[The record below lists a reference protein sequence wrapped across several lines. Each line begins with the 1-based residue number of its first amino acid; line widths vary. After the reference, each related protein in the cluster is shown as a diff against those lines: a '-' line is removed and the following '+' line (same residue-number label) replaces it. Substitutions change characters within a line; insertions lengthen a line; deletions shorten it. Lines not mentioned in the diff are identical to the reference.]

1 MATTFVDYTGD
12 GNATKAFSFP
22 SIQQSDIKVTVD
34 EVLKSS
40 GTHYNITS
48 YTTTGGGNVVF
59 TAGNIPTSP
68 ARIVISR
75 DTNVDVAKA
84 TYVAGSS
91 VKAADLNA
99 NHEQLLFAAQEEQNV
114 VNSTTTVSGLMSA
127 ADKVKLDGI
136 ETAATADQ
144 TASEI
149 RTLVESASDSN
160 VFTDAD
166 HSKLNAIEAG
176 ATTDQTASEIRT
188 LVDNASDSNVFTDAE
203 KSKLAGISPGAG
215 ATTFSNL
222 SDTPANFTGAAG
234 KTVKVNSSGNA
245 LEFVTVTVPAGNF
258 AGLTDTPSSLTGQGG
273 KTVKVNSGGTALE
286 FETVSSEVVSDTT
299 PQLGGNLDVQTN
311 EITTSTTNGNVKV
324 TPNGTG
330 VVEIKGAGGADGTLQ
345 LNCSANSHGVKI
357 KSPPH
362 SAAQSY
368 TLTLPSNIV
377 NGQFLKTDSNGNLS
391 WAAAGSQ
398 TIAIN
403 TLSSSSGS
411 GGGSATFN
419 GSATRFTLSNPG
431 SNAQAHLVSINGVIQ
446 KPNSGTSPSEGFAI
460 DGNDIIFASAPA
472 NGADFFI
479 LTIGLAISINTPAD
493 DTVTSAKIV
502 DGTIVNADINAS
514 AAIAGSK
521 LADDSVTE
529 AKLDIHAAPSGTD
542 KVLGYTSNGMEWVES
557 AAGATGGGTDKIF
570 WENGQTVT
578 TNYTITNGYNAMS
591 AGPVTINNGVAVT
604 IGTGENWTIV

>member
-22 SIQQSDIKVTVD
+22 SIQESDVKVQVD
-34 EVLKSS
+34 GVLKTTS
-40 GTHYNITS
+40 THYNITS

-59 TAGNIPTSP
+59 TSGNIPASP
-68 ARIVISR
+68 AKIRIFR
-75 DTNVDVAKA
+75 DTSVDVAKA

-91 VKAADLNA
+91 VKAGDLNA
-99 NHEQLLFAAQEEQNV
+99 NHEQLLFAAQEEQNLG
-114 VNSTTTVSGLMSA
+114 NASTSASGLMSI
-127 ADKVKLDGI
+127 ADKTKLDGI

-149 RTLVESASDSN
+149 KTLYEDSGN
-160 VFTDAD
+160 
-166 HSKLNAIEAG
+166 N
-176 ATTDQTASEIRT
+176 
-188 LVDNASDSNVFTDAE
+188 NASYIKTQYESNSDTNAFTDAE
-203 KSKLAGISPGAG
+203 KTKLSGITAGAG
-215 ATTFSNL
+215 ATTFVGL
-222 SDTPANFTGAAG
+222 GDTPANFTGAAG

-245 LEFVTVTVPAGNF
+245 LEFVTVT
-258 AGLTDTPSSLTGQGG
+258 TPTQDI
-273 KTVKVNSGGTALE
+273 VD
-286 FETVSSEVVSDTT
+286 DTT
-299 PQLGGNLDVQTN
+299 PQLGGNLDVQTR
-311 EITTSTTNGNVKV
+311 EINTSTTNGNIKLN
-324 TPNGTG
+324 PNGTG

-362 SAAQSY
+362 SAGQSY

-377 NGQFLKTDSNGNLS
+377 NGQFLKTDSSGNLS
-391 WAAAGSQ
+391 WSAAGGNQS
-398 TIAIN
+398 IAIN
-403 TLSSSSGS
+403 TLSSSSGT

-431 SNAQAHLVSINGVIQ
+431 TNAQAHLVSINGVIQ

-472 NGADFFI
+472 SGADFFI
-479 LTIGLAISINTPAD
+479 LTLGLAISVATPAD
-493 DTVTSAKIV
+493 DSVTSAKIV

>member
-12 GNATKAFSFP
+12 GNATKSFSFP
-22 SIQQSDIKVTVD
+22 SIQESDVKVQVD
-34 EVLKSS
+34 GVLKTTS
-40 GTHYNITS
+40 THYNITS

-59 TAGNIPTSP
+59 TSGNIPTSP
-68 ARIVISR
+68 AKIRIFR
-75 DTNVDVAKA
+75 DTSVDVAKA

-91 VKAADLNA
+91 VKAGDLNA
-99 NHEQLLFAAQEEQNV
+99 NHEQLLFAAQEEQNLGNV
-114 VNSTTTVSGLMSA
+114 STSASGLMSI
-127 ADKVKLDGI
+127 ADKTKLDGI

-149 RTLVESASDSN
+149 KTLYEDSGN
-160 VFTDAD
+160 
-166 HSKLNAIEAG
+166 N
-176 ATTDQTASEIRT
+176 
-188 LVDNASDSNVFTDAE
+188 NASYIKTQYESNSDTNAFTDAE
-203 KSKLAGISPGAG
+203 KTKLSGITAGAG
-215 ATTFSNL
+215 ATTFVGL
-222 SDTPANFTGAAG
+222 GDTPTSFTGAAG

-245 LEFVTVTVPAGNF
+245 LEFVTVT
-258 AGLTDTPSSLTGQGG
+258 TPTQDI
-273 KTVKVNSGGTALE
+273 VD
-286 FETVSSEVVSDTT
+286 DTT
-299 PQLGGNLDVQTN
+299 PQLGGDLDVLTR
-311 EITTSTTNGNVKV
+311 EINTTTTNGNIKV
-324 TPNGTG
+324 GPNGTG
-330 VVEIKGAGGADGTLQ
+330 VFEIKGNTNAGTLQ
-345 LNCSANSHGVKI
+345 LNCENNSHGVKI

-362 SAAQSY
+362 SAGQSY

-391 WAAAGSQ
+391 WAAAGGNQNIS
-398 TIAIN
+398 IN

-419 GSATRFTLSNPG
+419 GSATRFTLSDPG
-431 SNAQAHLVSINGVIQ
+431 TNAQAHLVSVNGVIQ

-479 LTIGLAISINTPAD
+479 LTLGNAISINTPAD

>member
-22 SIQQSDIKVTVD
+22 SILESDIKVTVD

-40 GTHYNITS
+40 GTHYNITG

-59 TAGNIPTSP
+59 TSGNIPASP
-68 ARIVISR
+68 AKIRISR
-75 DTNVDVAKA
+75 DTGVDIARA
-84 TYVAGSS
+84 TYTAGSS

-99 NHEQLLFAAQEEQNV
+99 NHEQVLFALQEEQNV
-114 VNSTTTVSGLMSA
+114 TNSTSTVSGLMSA
-127 ADKVKLDGI
+127 ADKAKLDGI
-136 ETAATADQ
+136 EAGATADQ
-144 TASEI
+144 TAAEI
-149 RTLVESASDSN
+149 RTLVESANDSN

-166 HSKLNAIEAG
+166 HTKLNSLGTLSALSDVN
-176 ATTDQTASEIRT
+176 TTGVANGKI
-188 LVDNASDSNVFTDAE
+188 LKYDSTT
-203 KSKLAGISPGAG
+203 SKFVIADDSGGGSGG
-215 ATTFSNL
+215 SSTFSGL
-222 SDTPANFTGAAG
+222 SDTPVNFTGAAG
-234 KTVKVNSSGNA
+234 KTLKVNSAGNA
-245 LEFVTVTVPAGNF
+245 IEFVTVTTPTQDIVD
-258 AGLTDTPSSLTGQGG
+258 DTS
-273 KTVKVNSGGTALE
+273 
-286 FETVSSEVVSDTT
+286 
-299 PQLGGNLDVQTN
+299 PQLGGNLDVQAR
-311 EITTSTTNGNVKV
+311 EINTSTTNGNIKLN
-324 TPNGTG
+324 PNGTG

-377 NGQFLKTDSNGNLS
+377 NGQFLKTDANGNLS
-391 WAAAGSQ
+391 WSAAGGNQS
-398 TIAIN
+398 IAIN
-403 TLSSSSGS
+403 TLSSSSGT

-431 SNAQAHLVSINGVIQ
+431 TNAQAHLVSINGVIQ

-472 NGADFFI
+472 SGADFFI
-479 LTIGLAISINTPAD
+479 LTLGLAISVATPAD
-493 DTVTSAKIV
+493 DSVTSAKIV
-502 DGTIVNADINAS
+502 DGTIVNGDI
-514 AAIAGSK
+514 
-521 LADDSVTE
+521 ADDTITE

-591 AGPVTINNGVAVT
+591 AGPVTINNGIAVT

>member
-99 NHEQLLFAAQEEQNV
+99 NV

-419 GSATRFTLSNPG
+419 GSATRITLSNPG

-591 AGPVTINNGVAVT
+591 AGPVTINNGIAVT

>member
-22 SIQQSDIKVTVD
+22 SIQESDVKVQVD
-34 EVLKSS
+34 GVLKTTS
-40 GTHYNITS
+40 THYNITS

-59 TAGNIPTSP
+59 TSGNIPASP
-68 ARIVISR
+68 AKIRIFR
-75 DTNVDVAKA
+75 DTSVDVAKA

-91 VKAADLNA
+91 VKAGDLNA
-99 NHEQLLFAAQEEQNV
+99 NHEQLLFAAQEEQNLGNV
-114 VNSTTTVSGLMSA
+114 STSASGLMSI
-127 ADKVKLDGI
+127 ADKTKLDGI

-149 RTLVESASDSN
+149 KTLYEDSGN
-160 VFTDAD
+160 
-166 HSKLNAIEAG
+166 N
-176 ATTDQTASEIRT
+176 
-188 LVDNASDSNVFTDAE
+188 NASYIKTQYESNSDTNAFTDAE
-203 KSKLAGISPGAG
+203 KTKLSGITAGAG
-215 ATTFSNL
+215 ATTFVGL
-222 SDTPANFTGAAG
+222 GDTPTNFTGAAG

-245 LEFVTVTVPAGNF
+245 LEFVTVT
-258 AGLTDTPSSLTGQGG
+258 TPTQDI
-273 KTVKVNSGGTALE
+273 VD
-286 FETVSSEVVSDTT
+286 DTT

-311 EITTSTTNGNVKV
+311 EITTSTTNGNIKV

-403 TLSSSSGS
+403 TLSSSGGA

-472 NGADFFI
+472 SGADFFI
-479 LTIGLAISINTPAD
+479 LTLGLAISVGTPAD
-493 DTVTSAKIV
+493 DSVTSAKIV
-502 DGTIVNADINAS
+502 DGTIVNGDI
-514 AAIAGSK
+514 
-521 LADDSVTE
+521 ADDTITE

>member
-22 SIQQSDIKVTVD
+22 SIQESDVKVQVD
-34 EVLKSS
+34 GVLKTTS
-40 GTHYNITS
+40 THYNITS

-59 TAGNIPTSP
+59 TSGNIPASP
-68 ARIVISR
+68 AKIRIFR
-75 DTNVDVAKA
+75 DTSVDVAKA

-91 VKAADLNA
+91 VKAGDLNA
-99 NHEQLLFAAQEEQNV
+99 NHEQLLFAAQEEQNLGNV
-114 VNSTTTVSGLMSA
+114 STSASGLMSI
-127 ADKVKLDGI
+127 ADKTKLDGI

-149 RTLVESASDSN
+149 KTLYEDSGN
-160 VFTDAD
+160 
-166 HSKLNAIEAG
+166 N
-176 ATTDQTASEIRT
+176 
-188 LVDNASDSNVFTDAE
+188 NASYIKTQYESNSDTNAFTDAE
-203 KSKLAGISPGAG
+203 KTKLSGITAGAG
-215 ATTFSNL
+215 ATTFVGL
-222 SDTPANFTGAAG
+222 GDTPTNFTGAAG

-245 LEFVTVTVPAGNF
+245 LEFVTVT
-258 AGLTDTPSSLTGQGG
+258 TPTQDI
-273 KTVKVNSGGTALE
+273 VD
-286 FETVSSEVVSDTT
+286 DTT
-299 PQLGGNLDVQTN
+299 PQLGGNLDVQTR
-311 EITTSTTNGNVKV
+311 EINTSTTNGNIKLN
-324 TPNGTG
+324 PNGTG

-391 WAAAGSQ
+391 WSAAGGNQS
-398 TIAIN
+398 IAIN
-403 TLSSSSGS
+403 TLSSSSGT

-431 SNAQAHLVSINGVIQ
+431 TNAQAHLVSINGVIQ

-472 NGADFFI
+472 SGADFFI
-479 LTIGLAISINTPAD
+479 LTLGLAISVGTPAD
-493 DTVTSAKIV
+493 DSVTSAKIV
-502 DGTIVNADINAS
+502 DGTIVNGDI
-514 AAIAGSK
+514 
-521 LADDSVTE
+521 ADDTITE